1 MTKKYFYQICVD
13 ILKNV
18 CYNYFNGGDDVIKE
32 RIKELRKAHKLSQ
45 TAFGEVLG
53 VSRDVINNIENGR
66 VEPSE
71 LIIKMIVNEFGINTQ
86 WLVNGEGD
94 MIAALN
100 RDEEI
105 AQFVGR
111 TLADKE
117 DTFQKRLIA
126 ALSKLSVEEW
136 EVLEKLAN
144 DLAAP
149 KEKEQD

>member
-1 MTKKYFYQICVD
+1 M
-13 ILKNV
+13 
-18 CYNYFNGGDDVIKE
+18 IKD
-32 RIKELRKAHKLSQ
+32 RIKELRKARKLSQ
-45 TAFGEVLG
+45 TAFGEILG

-71 LIIKMIVNEFGINTQ
+71 LIIKMIVNEFGINTH
-86 WLVNGEGD
+86 WLIDGEGD
-94 MIAALN
+94 MITALK
-100 RDEEI
+100 REDEI
-105 AQFVGR
+105 ARFVGR

-144 DLAAP
+144 DLASP

>member
-1 MTKKYFYQICVD
+1 MDFEINQR
-13 ILKNV
+13 ILEV
-18 CYNYFNGGDDVIKE
+18 
-32 RIKELRKAHKLSQ
+32 RKALKMSQ
-45 TAFGEVLG
+45 TEFGKEIG
-53 VSRDVINNIENGR
+53 VSRGVINNIDLN
-66 VEPSE
+66 VVPAKPL
-71 LIIKMIVNEFGINTQ
+71 LIQQICKAYNVNET
-86 WLVNGEGD
+86 WLTTGEGEMFIKQSRTD
-94 MIAALN
+94 
-100 RDEEI
+100 EI

-111 TLADKE
+111 TLATTE

>member
-1 MTKKYFYQICVD
+1 M
-13 ILKNV
+13 
-18 CYNYFNGGDDVIKE
+18 IKE

-71 LIIKMIVNEFGINTQ
+71 LIIKMIVNEFGVNTQ

-111 TLADKE
+111 TLAGKE

>member
-1 MTKKYFYQICVD
+1 MIQQIC
-13 ILKNV
+13 KA
-18 CYNYFNGGDDVIKE
+18 YN
-32 RIKELRKAHKLSQ
+32 
-45 TAFGEVLG
+45 
-53 VSRDVINNIENGR
+53 
-66 VEPSE
+66 
-71 LIIKMIVNEFGINTQ
+71 VNET
-86 WLVNGEGD
+86 WLTTGDGEMFIKQSRTD
-94 MIAALN
+94 
-100 RDEEI
+100 EI

-111 TLADKE
+111 TLATTE

>member
-1 MTKKYFYQICVD
+1 MDFEINQR
-13 ILKNV
+13 ILEV
-18 CYNYFNGGDDVIKE
+18 
-32 RIKELRKAHKLSQ
+32 RKALKMSQ
-45 TAFGEVLG
+45 TEFGKEIG
-53 VSRDVINNIENGR
+53 VSRGVINNIDLN
-66 VEPSE
+66 VVPAKPL
-71 LIIKMIVNEFGINTQ
+71 LIQQICKAYNVNET
-86 WLVNGEGD
+86 WLTTGEGEMFVKQSRTD
-94 MIAALN
+94 
-100 RDEEI
+100 EI

-111 TLADKE
+111 TLATTE

>member
-1 MTKKYFYQICVD
+1 MDWET
-13 ILKNV
+13 N
-18 CYNYFNGGDDVIKE
+18 E
-32 RIKELRKAHKLSQ
+32 RITMVRKELKMSQ
-45 TAFGEVLG
+45 TEFGENIG
-53 VSRDVINNIENGR
+53 VSRGVIKNIDDKKVLVKPLLLQQICKTYN
-66 VEPSE
+66 
-71 LIIKMIVNEFGINTQ
+71 VNET
-86 WLVNGEGD
+86 WLTTGEGEMFIKQSRTD
-94 MIAALN
+94 
-100 RDEEI
+100 EI

-111 TLADKE
+111 TLATTE

>member
-1 MTKKYFYQICVD
+1 MW
-13 ILKNV
+13 
-18 CYNYFNGGDDVIKE
+18 YNTSNGGDDVIKE
-32 RIKELRKAHKLSQ
+32 RIKELRKARKLSQ
-45 TAFGEVLG
+45 TAFGEILG

-86 WLVNGEGD
+86 WLVDGEGD

-111 TLADKE
+111 TLANTE

-144 DLAAP
+144 DLASP
-149 KEKEQD
+149 KEKEQE

>member
-1 MTKKYFYQICVD
+1 METI
-13 ILKNV
+13 NA
-18 CYNYFNGGDDVIKE
+18 
-32 RIKELRKAHKLSQ
+32 RISHLRKTLKLTRS
-45 TAFGEVLG
+45 AFGEEIG
-53 VSRDVINNIENGR
+53 VSDSVIKNIEYDKT
-66 VEPSE
+66 EPKP
-71 LIIKMIVNEFGINTQ
+71 LMIQQICKAYNVNET
-86 WLVNGEGD
+86 WLTTGEGEMFIKQSRTD
-94 MIAALN
+94 
-100 RDEEI
+100 EI

-111 TLADKE
+111 TLATTE

>member
-1 MTKKYFYQICVD
+1 MDFEVNQRILEVRKK
-13 ILKNV
+13 L
-18 CYNYFNGGDDVIKE
+18 
-32 RIKELRKAHKLSQ
+32 KLSQ
-45 TAFGEVLG
+45 TEFGEEIG
-53 VSRDVINNIENGR
+53 VTRGVINNIDRNL
-66 VEPSE
+66 VPAKPLLIQQICKAYNVSE
-71 LIIKMIVNEFGINTQ
+71 T
-86 WLVNGEGD
+86 WLTTGEGEMFVEQSRTD
-94 MIAALN
+94 
-100 RDEEI
+100 EI

-149 KEKEQD
+149 NKKEQE

>member
-1 MTKKYFYQICVD
+1 MDFEVNQRILEVRKK
-13 ILKNV
+13 L
-18 CYNYFNGGDDVIKE
+18 
-32 RIKELRKAHKLSQ
+32 KLSQ
-45 TAFGEVLG
+45 TEFGKEIG
-53 VSRDVINNIENGR
+53 VSRGVINNIDLNI
-66 VEPSE
+66 VQAKPL
-71 LIIKMIVNEFGINTQ
+71 LIQQICKAYNVNET
-86 WLVNGEGD
+86 WLTTGEGEMFVERSRTD
-94 MIAALN
+94 
-100 RDEEI
+100 EI

>member
-1 MTKKYFYQICVD
+1 MDFEINQR
-13 ILKNV
+13 ILEV
-18 CYNYFNGGDDVIKE
+18 
-32 RIKELRKAHKLSQ
+32 RKALKMSQ
-45 TAFGEVLG
+45 TEFGKEIG
-53 VSRDVINNIENGR
+53 VSRGVINNIDLN
-66 VEPSE
+66 VVPAKPL
-71 LIIKMIVNEFGINTQ
+71 LIQQICRAYNVNET
-86 WLVNGEGD
+86 WLTTGEGEMFIKQSRTD
-94 MIAALN
+94 
-100 RDEEI
+100 EI

-111 TLADKE
+111 TLATTE

>member
-1 MTKKYFYQICVD
+1 METI
-13 ILKNV
+13 NS
-18 CYNYFNGGDDVIKE
+18 
-32 RIKELRKAHKLSQ
+32 RISLLRKTLKL
-45 TAFGEVLG
+45 TRAAFGEEIG
-53 VSRDVINNIENGR
+53 VSDSVIKNIEYDKT
-66 VEPSE
+66 EPKP
-71 LIIKMIVNEFGINTQ
+71 LMIQQICKTYNVNET
-86 WLVNGEGD
+86 WLTTGEGEMFVERSRTD
-94 MIAALN
+94 
-100 RDEEI
+100 EI

-149 KEKEQD
+149 KGKEQD

>member
-1 MTKKYFYQICVD
+1 M
-13 ILKNV
+13 
-18 CYNYFNGGDDVIKE
+18 IKE

-149 KEKEQD
+149 REKEQD

>member
-1 MTKKYFYQICVD
+1 MS
-13 ILKNV
+13 
-18 CYNYFNGGDDVIKE
+18 NGGDDVIKD
-32 RIKELRKAHKLSQ
+32 RIKELRKARKLSQ
-45 TAFGEVLG
+45 TAFGEILG

-71 LIIKMIVNEFGINTQ
+71 LIIKMIVNEFGINTH
-86 WLVNGEGD
+86 WLIDGEGD
-94 MIAALN
+94 MITALK
-100 RDEEI
+100 REDEI
-105 AQFVGR
+105 ARFVGR

-144 DLAAP
+144 DLASP

>member
-1 MTKKYFYQICVD
+1 MEYEINQ
-13 ILKNV
+13 
-18 CYNYFNGGDDVIKE
+18 
-32 RIKELRKAHKLSQ
+32 RIFQLRKTLKMSQ
-45 TAFGEVLG
+45 TEFGEGFG
-53 VSRDVINNIENGR
+53 VTRGVINNIDHNL
-66 VEPSE
+66 VPAKPL
-71 LIIKMIVNEFGINTQ
+71 LIQQICKAYNVNET
-86 WLVNGEGD
+86 WLTTGEGEMFVQQSRTD
-94 MIAALN
+94 
-100 RDEEI
+100 EI

-149 KEKEQD
+149 KEKEQE

>member
-1 MTKKYFYQICVD
+1 M
-13 ILKNV
+13 
-18 CYNYFNGGDDVIKE
+18 IKE

-71 LIIKMIVNEFGINTQ
+71 LIIKMIVNEFGVNTQ

-111 TLADKE
+111 TLAGKE

-144 DLAAP
+144 DLASP
-149 KEKEQD
+149 KEKEQE

>member
-1 MTKKYFYQICVD
+1 MDFEINQR
-13 ILKNV
+13 ILEV
-18 CYNYFNGGDDVIKE
+18 
-32 RIKELRKAHKLSQ
+32 RKALKMSQ
-45 TAFGEVLG
+45 TEFGKEIG
-53 VSRDVINNIENGR
+53 VSRGVINNIDLN
-66 VEPSE
+66 VVPAKPL
-71 LIIKMIVNEFGINTQ
+71 LIQQICKAYNVNET
-86 WLVNGEGD
+86 WLTTGEGEMFIKQSRTD
-94 MIAALN
+94 
-100 RDEEI
+100 EI

-111 TLADKE
+111 ALATTE

>member
-1 MTKKYFYQICVD
+1 METI
-13 ILKNV
+13 NS
-18 CYNYFNGGDDVIKE
+18 
-32 RIKELRKAHKLSQ
+32 RISLLRKTLKL
-45 TAFGEVLG
+45 TRAAFGEEIG
-53 VSRDVINNIENGR
+53 VSDSVIKNIEYDKT
-66 VEPSE
+66 EPKP
-71 LIIKMIVNEFGINTQ
+71 LMIQQICKTYNVNET
-86 WLVNGEGD
+86 WLTTGEGEMFVELSRTD
-94 MIAALN
+94 
-100 RDEEI
+100 EI

-149 KEKEQD
+149 KEKEQE